1 MSQNTGPNTIT
12 VANTIQRKRFVNEKK
27 LLDNEPLG
35 YITAYPKEDN
45 PLVWYILVVG
55 QKGTH
60 YEGGHFIG
68 EIHHSPKYP
77 AEPPDYIMRTPSG
90 RYEIN
95 KKICLSNSGYHKGE
109 WSATWNIHTILIAFY
124 SIWLDDKE
132 HGISHITRSKA
143 ERLQLAKE
151 SIQFNNSKGLKEIY
165 DKFNHQTLSF
175 DVDNDPKY
183 GKNKKITND
192 TTNNTTTTNVTQP
205 IVKPVVQPVVQ
216 PIVQPT
222 INTIIEPKIEQ
233 INIEPVKTTEL
244 VKPVEPVKIVVDT
257 QINNIV
263 IEDEKPDNKIVIE
276 EEITK
281 KSENSRKNEINEQDN
296 TRNVK
301 QKINFQEIF
310 SNINKINKSIESQEQ
325 SINNLMT
332 EINM

>member
-1 MSQNTGPNTIT
+1 MSQNTGQGTIS
-12 VANTIQRKRFVNEKK
+12 VANSIQRKRFVNEKK

-45 PLVWYILVVG
+45 PLIWYILVAG

-60 YEGGHFIG
+60 YEGGHYIG

-143 ERLQLAKE
+143 DRLQMAKE
-151 SIQFNNSKGLKEIY
+151 SIQFNNSKDLKDIY
-165 DKFNHQTLSF
+165 NKFNHASLSF
-175 DVDNDPKY
+175 DVDNDPRY
-183 GKNKKITND
+183 GKKIKANGEV
-192 TTNNTTTTNVTQP
+192 TTTNSNIEP
-205 IVKPVVQPVVQ
+205 VKPVVQVVEPDKQASEPVVQ
-216 PIVQPT
+216 VV
-222 INTIIEPKIEQ
+222 
-233 INIEPVKTTEL
+233 EPVIQ
-244 VKPVEPVKIVVDT
+244 VVEPVKQVVQEKIVQTQIDNIIIEDDNNQNEKKIVV
-257 QINNIV
+257 
-263 IEDEKPDNKIVIE
+263 

-281 KSENSRKNEINEQDN
+281 KEQNSSRKNDMVEPDN
-296 TRNVK
+296 SRNVK
-301 QKINFQEIF
+301 QKINFEEIF
-310 SNINKINKSIESQEQ
+310 SNINKINKTIESQEK
-325 SINNLMT
+325 SINNLMM
-332 EINM
+332 EITK